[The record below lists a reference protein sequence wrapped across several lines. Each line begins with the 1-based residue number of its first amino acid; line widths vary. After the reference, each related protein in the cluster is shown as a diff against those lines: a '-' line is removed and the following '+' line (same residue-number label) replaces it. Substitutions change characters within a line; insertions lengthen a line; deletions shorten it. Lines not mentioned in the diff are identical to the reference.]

1 MRRESNVI
9 YNIICTARRVEPNEG
24 IYSDVED
31 AIYQSFMANFG
42 EILLDPLA
50 ETPADNFVY
59 DPLTEQM
66 KYTIDKRLFPNR
78 LYYFSIRA
86 IDKDDPS
93 RYSAW
98 VSIPVTIFDS
108 AAGDFKAVTDVN

>member
-1 MRRESNVI
+1 MDEEGTPKVSGSSVEFTWMRRESNVI

-66 KYTIDKRLFPNR
+66 KYTIDKWLFQTGYIT
-78 LYYFSIRA
+78 LA
-86 IDKDDPS
+86 
-93 RYSAW
+93 
-98 VSIPVTIFDS
+98 
-108 AAGDFKAVTDVN
+108 

>member
-1 MRRESNVI
+1 
-9 YNIICTARRVEPNEG
+9 
-24 IYSDVED
+24 
-31 AIYQSFMANFG
+31 MANFG

-66 KYTIDKRLFPNR
+66 KYIIDKWLFPNR

-86 IDKDDPS
+86 ID
-93 RYSAW
+93 RMILHVT
-98 VSIPVTIFDS
+98 VSGFPFRLQHL
-108 AAGDFKAVTDVN
+108 

>member
-50 ETPADNFVY
+50 ET
-59 DPLTEQM
+59 L
-66 KYTIDKRLFPNR
+66 R
-78 LYYFSIRA
+78 
-86 IDKDDPS
+86 
-93 RYSAW
+93 
-98 VSIPVTIFDS
+98 
-108 AAGDFKAVTDVN
+108 